1 MIHLYTLFVLCI
13 NMYMSTYTTTHCK
26 KHGGGKNKP
35 CSVVGC
41 TTTSNRKGHCAK
53 HGGRNDECV
62 FGGYINQ

>member
-1 MIHLYTLFVLCI
+1 
-13 NMYMSTYTTTHCK
+13 MYMSTYTTTHCK